1 MDEFNPGGEWRQS
14 FPYGRG
20 WPGLVS
26 ALAGGNISNRGSNE
40 SPRSATL
47 VCENLR
53 EIRGKAYGDGDRRS
67 GRGYEKKD
75 GGMMPSKLIKLL
87 QAAKTE
93 LEVRGLSN
101 SNVYSAI
108 SSEIYY
114 LEEEEGL
121 PQNWREG
128 I

>member
-1 MDEFNPGGEWRQS
+1 LIKQIVRS
-14 FPYGRG
+14 VILHYG
-20 WPGLVS
+20 
-26 ALAGGNISNRGSNE
+26 
-40 SPRSATL
+40 
-47 VCENLR
+47 NLR
-53 EIRGKAYGDGDRRS
+53 KWHE
-67 GRGYEKKD
+67 
-75 GGMMPSKLIKLL
+75 MPSKLIKLL

-121 PQNWREG
+121 PQDWREG

>member
-1 MDEFNPGGEWRQS
+1 M
-14 FPYGRG
+14 
-20 WPGLVS
+20 
-26 ALAGGNISNRGSNE
+26 
-40 SPRSATL
+40 

-53 EIRGKAYGDGDRRS
+53 EICREAYGDGDRRG
-67 GRGYEKKD
+67 GRGYEKKG

-93 LEVRGLSN
+93 LEIRGMSK

-108 SSEIYY
+108 SSEIHY

>member
-1 MDEFNPGGEWRQS
+1 
-14 FPYGRG
+14 
-20 WPGLVS
+20 
-26 ALAGGNISNRGSNE
+26 
-40 SPRSATL
+40 
-47 VCENLR
+47 
-53 EIRGKAYGDGDRRS
+53 
-67 GRGYEKKD
+67 
-75 GGMMPSKLIKLL
+75 MMPSKLIKLL

-121 PQNWREG
+121 PQNWREENYDRVAGGRFFFRKDKG